1 MVTRQVGLVD
11 LPVAFA
17 RPVRLFTYIIGHS
30 QLLLRGQQ
38 DSERGHSTTL
48 EVLFKDVSALSVR
61 DHYPSLTIRAASGDE
76 EEELRGAVPG
86 PWYDARAFVLGER
99 LLGGFVVA
107 GTVLWGESS
116 APETYSSFLVPEY
129 DLPRFNP
136 DQTFPPEP
144 RTIYTPYPQRR

>member
-1 MVTRQVGLVD
+1 MTRQISLVE
-11 LPVAFA
+11 LPVTFA
-17 RPVRLFTYIIGHS
+17 RPLRLFTYIIGHS

-38 DSERGHSTTL
+38 DTEQGHSTTL
-48 EVLFKDVSALSVR
+48 EVLFKNVSALSVR
-61 DHYPSLTIRAASGDE
+61 DHYPSLTIREASGEE

-86 PWYDARAFVLGER
+86 PWYDARAFVLGEK

-107 GTVLWGESS
+107 GNVYWGESS

-136 DQTFPPEP
+136 DEPLPSEP
-144 RTIYTPYPQRR
+144 RAINTPFPRRR

>member
-1 MVTRQVGLVD
+1 MVTRKVSLVD
-11 LPVAFA
+11 LPVTFA
-17 RPVRLFTYIIGHS
+17 RPLRLFTYIIGHS

-38 DSERGHSTTL
+38 DREQGHSTTL

-61 DHYPSLTIRAASGDE
+61 DHYPSLIVRAASGEE

-107 GTVLWGESS
+107 GAVFWGESS
-116 APETYSSFLVPEY
+116 APETYGSFLVPEY

-136 DQTFPPEP
+136 DQPLPSEP
-144 RTIYTPYPQRR
+144 QTICTPYPQRR